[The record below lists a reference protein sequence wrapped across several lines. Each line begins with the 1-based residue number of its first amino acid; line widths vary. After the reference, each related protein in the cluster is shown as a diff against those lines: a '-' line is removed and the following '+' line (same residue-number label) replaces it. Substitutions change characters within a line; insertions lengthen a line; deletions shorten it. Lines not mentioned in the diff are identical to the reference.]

1 MQSFL
6 NKGFL
11 VLEDTSLV
19 PSDSVVVLRA
29 HGVPRLVYEELEN
42 KNVIIKD
49 GTCGKVKR
57 IHRIVDEKSQDGYK
71 IIIVGKKTHPEVVG
85 TVGWCASG
93 SAVVIEKEE
102 DLKQVDLIGKVC
114 VVAQTTCN
122 KELWR
127 KVVRSIQS
135 INSSA
140 EVCDTVCTVT
150 GQRENDAGEIAIESD
165 MMIVIGDQKSSN
177 SYELYRKCI
186 EKCPQTFFIQSLFDL
201 ENNKEA
207 IKVLL
212 CSGKV
217 GLAGSASTPDNI
229 IQDVYNFL
237 KYMDFYKEA
246 KTEIETEFQK
256 VIPEFE
262 LGVLQNSFV
271 LNSLKF
277 LWKQNEGG
285 KRIRGV
291 LIKLGE
297 KIALNYSGSNYLPIA
312 VGYELFQTS
321 ILIHDDIIDKSD
333 LRRNR
338 KTIHVES
345 AQNIKEMF
353 GADITE
359 REAEH
364 FGIAR
369 ALCIGDYGFFIAYQI
384 LARCTIDKSDLL
396 KVYQLYA
403 EIFTLTCEGEIMD
416 TILPYKKI
424 SILENYVEYEET
436 VLKIYEYKTAWY
448 TLAGPII
455 LGAVCGGA
463 GEDLISLLKD
473 IMIPLGIAFQI
484 KDDLLGIYSNDDV
497 LGKSVLSDIR
507 ENKQT
512 LMYGYAYKNADEEQR
527 KLLSQHYG
535 KEDADQKDLEIVQ
548 NLFVDTGAK
557 LYATEEIKRLSEH
570 SRGLINNQLISEENQ
585 CILYGLISYLMERK
599 F

>member
-177 SYELYRKCI
+177 SYELYRKCL

-271 LNSLKF
+271 LNSLKS

-345 AQNIKEMF
+345 AQNIKL
-353 GADITE
+353 GVAAKTIKASDDGIYCIL
-359 REAEH
+359 EH
-364 FGIAR
+364 GGSLTTR
-369 ALCIGDYGFFIAYQI
+369 RSEQALMM
-384 LARCTIDKSDLL
+384 RR
-396 KVYQLYA
+396 KVYCKYYFYLWSKLRRSDFRLLG
-403 EIFTLTCEGEIMD
+403 FTL
-416 TILPYKKI
+416 
-424 SILENYVEYEET
+424 
-436 VLKIYEYKTAWY
+436 
-448 TLAGPII
+448 
-455 LGAVCGGA
+455 
-463 GEDLISLLKD
+463 
-473 IMIPLGIAFQI
+473 
-484 KDDLLGIYSNDDV
+484 KDDWNQVKYMV
-497 LGKSVLSDIR
+497 SVLWY
-507 ENKQT
+507 ECQT
-512 LMYGYAYKNADEEQR
+512 RY
-527 KLLSQHYG
+527 
-535 KEDADQKDLEIVQ
+535 
-548 NLFVDTGAK
+548 F
-557 LYATEEIKRLSEH
+557 
-570 SRGLINNQLISEENQ
+570 
-585 CILYGLISYLMERK
+585 C
-599 F
+599 